1 MYILYCIK
9 KSLDNLQIYILPGL
23 SFGSSLIIFI
33 LYLLSINFK
42 KYLLIHIVF
51 NGYRYF
57 YFIKIRIRY

>member
-9 KSLDNLQIYILPGL
+9 KSLDNLQIYIYSGL

-42 KYLLIHIVF
+42 KYLLIQIVF